1 MSKEKRTS
9 IKDLKDEI
17 DILDHMLTALVETLE
32 EKGVLTQDEWE
43 EKIRAKIDNVT
54 KSYRDLDRE

>member
-1 MSKEKRTS
+1 MSKEKRNS

-17 DILDHMLTALVETLE
+17 DVLDHMLTALVETLE